1 MKAQN
6 LDTQSPYGN
15 YKAFGPLTTNL
26 IRLIRKLSTG
36 WLGKRFMFALRRLA
50 RKGIGDIC
58 DTELFGA
65 RLRMYAEG
73 NISGK
78 TCSICTA
85 IF

>member
-6 LDTQSPYGN
+6 LDTNHPTN
-15 YKAFGPLTTNL
+15 YKAGPLTTNL

-50 RKGIGDIC
+50 RKGIGDIY

-65 RLRMYAEG
+65 RLRMYAS
-73 NISGK
+73 NISEK
-78 TCSICTA
+78 RALYAPQFLI
-85 IF
+85 